1 MSIEINIKNIQNRIK
16 SACEKSQRD
25 PGSVKIV
32 AVTKTV
38 STEKIGEAIKAGIT
52 DIGEN
57 RVQEA
62 WQKFQVIGNRV
73 KWHLIGHLQTN
84 KVNRALQFVD
94 IIHSIDSL
102 RLAEEIQQQAQKVKK
117 KIDVLIQ
124 VNTSREASKFGIA
137 PEETTDL
144 VDKIAKLSNLN
155 IKGLMTIGTFTS
167 NKDEIR
173 MCFRKLRN
181 LRDSFTEQRF
191 KGVYMDEL
199 SMGMTNDFEIAIEEG
214 ATLVRL
220 GRLIFG
226 ERYQSII

>member
-226 ERYQSII
+226 ER